1 MRDVLARYRSALRVG
16 AAICLALLGAPAY
29 AQTAPSASFR
39 KLVSSN
45 GFAPVVYD
53 VEARRAV
60 SFREHLY
67 RYPRAGLETRE
78 LLYDLYLGLRTGSSS
93 RWMTD
98 VRIDQAGYV
107 PGTGL
112 IRTEQRV
119 GGLLLSTTYFSPFEL
134 EFPAFVAIGRLENT
148 GADTTDVALFSI
160 HNFHLGGGA
169 DRARGE
175 SIRWD
180 AQLGA
185 YIESS
190 AVADAA
196 QGGLLIAPLGVAT
209 HHQASPMNPYGR
221 LMAGQLFEDV
231 DSSGVMDDA
240 VSGFQFDV
248 AGRGSF
254 AAGAVSAAGL
264 VAMYVPDRDFARAKR
279 ALDAW
284 VAGRDPVAL
293 VTDAETEWQR
303 WRDSGAIPASTDP
316 AEARVATQA
325 LATLRMAQSREAGA
339 PNGQIVA
346 SIAPGHWD
354 ITWLRDATYA
364 IRALI
369 ETHHYPEAERALDFL
384 VRGPFNTERARV
396 GRDYGVS
403 ICRYYGSGAEETDFN
418 GNGPNVELDG
428 FGLYL
433 DVASAYAKSST
444 SGAAWLRAHH
454 GALASGIAEVLLS
467 FKDAETGLVA
477 AESSIWESHW
487 DNGARQ
493 RWVFT
498 SGSAV
503 IGLSRFA
510 SALEEVVA
518 MPGDTRPAAYRAR
531 VAEIRA
537 GMESSLVDASGA
549 LAASVEQLR
558 RGSAFADAQAALILA
573 PETFTATSAIG
584 RATLDFLRQNLFL
597 STTTRNGYRR
607 NDDGDLYD
615 RREWLVV
622 DLAIS
627 TAVRAAG
634 RPAEADALLRWITG
648 QAALNFDLI
657 PELFDEN
664 DGRYAG
670 ETPMVGFGAGA
681 YVTALIAR
689 SGLDQPFP
697 GDAGVSPDAAL
708 EDAMETV
715 DAGVGA
721 DGGSSDAEPA
731 SDAARSDTGQ
741 TADAGRRDGSG
752 VGPAPAEPSGCGC
765 STTEA
770 SGGLEQLG
778 GLACAALALLRART
792 SRARRPAPRRPR

>member
-16 AAICLALLGAPAY
+16 AICLALLGAPAY

-454 GALASGIAEVLLS
+454 GALASGIAEVLHRDGV
-467 FKDAETGLVA
+467 FHVA
-477 AESSIWESHW
+477 
-487 DNGARQ
+487 
-493 RWVFT
+493 
-498 SGSAV
+498 
-503 IGLSRFA
+503 
-510 SALEEVVA
+510 VVA
-518 MPGDTRPAAYRAR
+518 GRGRDFTLGEGNRCVGRQDEGRAAASSRGDEASDDSRTPR
-531 VAEIRA
+531 VKEDVLEHGRSIAHEVPSGEESTPRESPSAPRVREAWRGRAEI
-537 GMESSLVDASGA
+537 VD
-549 LAASVEQLR
+549 VE
-558 RGSAFADAQAALILA
+558 
-573 PETFTATSAIG
+573 
-584 RATLDFLRQNLFL
+584 
-597 STTTRNGYRR
+597 
-607 NDDGDLYD
+607 
-615 RREWLVV
+615 
-622 DLAIS
+622 
-627 TAVRAAG
+627 
-634 RPAEADALLRWITG
+634 
-648 QAALNFDLI
+648 
-657 PELFDEN
+657 
-664 DGRYAG
+664 
-670 ETPMVGFGAGA
+670 
-681 YVTALIAR
+681 
-689 SGLDQPFP
+689 
-697 GDAGVSPDAAL
+697 L
-708 EDAMETV
+708 E
-715 DAGVGA
+715 
-721 DGGSSDAEPA
+721 
-731 SDAARSDTGQ
+731 
-741 TADAGRRDGSG
+741 
-752 VGPAPAEPSGCGC
+752 
-765 STTEA
+765 
-770 SGGLEQLG
+770 
-778 GLACAALALLRART
+778 
-792 SRARRPAPRRPR
+792 RARRQAARCSLLLIAAAPDGCVQQVLRELLEELEVLLLCMFRYVP

>member
-1 MRDVLARYRSALRVG
+1 MRGVW
-16 AAICLALLGAPAY
+16 AAVIFSLLCAPAS
-29 AQTAPSASFR
+29 AQTAPAASFR

-45 GFAPVVYD
+45 GYAPVVFD

-78 LLYDLYLGLRTGSSS
+78 LLYDLYLGLRTGNTS

-148 GADTTDVALFSI
+148 GAEASDVALFSI

-169 DRARGE
+169 DGTRGE

-190 AVADAA
+190 ALADAA
-196 QGGLLIAPLGVAT
+196 QGGLLIVPLGGAT

-254 AAGAVSAAGL
+254 AAGAVATVGLAAI
-264 VAMYVPDRDFARAKR
+264 YVPDRDFARAKR
-279 ALDAW
+279 AMGAW
-284 VAGRDPVAL
+284 IDLRTHEELLGR
-293 VTDAETEWQR
+293 AEVEWMR
-303 WRDSGAIPASTDP
+303 WRLRGAQPASADP
-316 AEARVATQA
+316 TEARVAAQA

-346 SIAPGHWD
+346 SVAPGHWD

-369 ETHHYPEAERALDFL
+369 ETRHYAEAERALDFL
-384 VRGPFNTERARV
+384 VRGPFNSERARV
-396 GRDYGVS
+396 GRDYGLS

-433 DVASAYAKSST
+433 DVASAYARSST
-444 SGAAWLRAHH
+444 AGAAWLRAHH
-454 GALASGIAEVLLS
+454 AALGSGVADVLLS
-467 FKDAETGLVA
+467 FRDAETGLIA
-477 AESSIWESHW
+477 PESSIWESHW
-487 DNGARQ
+487 DNGGRQ

-498 SGSAV
+498 SGSAA

-531 VAEIRA
+531 AAELRA
-537 GMESSLVDASGA
+537 GMEQSLTDASGA

-558 RGSAFADAQAALILA
+558 RGSAYADAQAALILA
-573 PETFTATSAIG
+573 PETFTATSATG

-681 YVTALIAR
+681 YLTALIAR
-689 SGLDQPFP
+689 SGLHDPFP
-697 GDAGVSPDAAL
+697 DAGVYPDAAA
-708 EDAMETV
+708 EDARETL
-715 DAGVGA
+715 DAGFVP
-721 DGGSSDAEPA
+721 DGPTGDAQAA
-731 SDAARSDTGQ
+731 SDAQADDDAGQ
-741 TADAGRRDGSG
+741 AADAGRRDGSG

-765 STTEA
+765 STA
-770 SGGLEQLG
+770 QGAGWMEQLG
-778 GLACAALALLRART
+778 GLAGAALALLRART
-792 SRARRPAPRRPR
+792 SRARRPTPRRPR

>member
-1 MRDVLARYRSALRVG
+1 MRGAWAAVLLSLLSAPVS
-16 AAICLALLGAPAY
+16 
-29 AQTAPSASFR
+29 AQTAPAASFR

-45 GFAPVVYD
+45 GFAPVVFD

-67 RYPRAGLETRE
+67 RYPRAGQETRE
-78 LLYDLYLGLRTGSSS
+78 LLYDLYLGLRTGNSS

-98 VRIDQAGYV
+98 VRIDQAGYL

-134 EFPAFVAIGRLENT
+134 EYPAFVAIGRLENT
-148 GADTTDVALFSI
+148 AADATDVALFSI
-160 HNFHLGGGA
+160 HNFHLGGGP
-169 DRARGE
+169 DGTRGE
-175 SIRWD
+175 SITWD
-180 AQLGA
+180 ATLGA
-185 YIESS
+185 YLESS
-190 AVADAA
+190 ALTDAA
-196 QGGLLIAPLGVAT
+196 QGGLLIAPLVSAT
-209 HHQASPMNPYGR
+209 RHQASPMNPYGR

-231 DSSGVMDDA
+231 ASSGVMDDA

-248 AGRGSF
+248 AGRGTF
-254 AAGAVSAAGL
+254 AAGGVAAVGL
-264 VAMYVPDRDFARAKR
+264 VAIYVPDRDFARAKR

-284 VAGRDPVAL
+284 IDLRDPEAL
-293 VTDAETEWQR
+293 LQRAEAEWTR
-303 WRDSGAIPASTDP
+303 WRLRGAQPASADP
-316 AEARVATQA
+316 TEARVAAQA
-325 LATLRMAQSREAGA
+325 LATLRMAQSREPGA

-369 ETHHYPEAERALDFL
+369 QTRHYAEAERALDFL
-384 VRGPFNTERARV
+384 VRGPFNSERARV
-396 GRDYGVS
+396 GRDYGLS

-433 DVASAYAKSST
+433 DVASAYARSST
-444 SGAAWLRAHH
+444 AGAAWLMAHH
-454 GALASGIAEVLLS
+454 ASLGTGVADVLLS
-467 FKDAETGLVA
+467 FRDAETGLVA
-477 AESSIWESHW
+477 PESSIWESHW
-487 DNGARQ
+487 DNGGRQ

-498 SGSAV
+498 SGSAA

-510 SALEEVVA
+510 SALEELVA
-518 MPGDTRPAAYRAR
+518 MPGDPRPAAYRAR
-531 VAEIRA
+531 AAELRA
-537 GMESSLVDASGA
+537 SMERSLVDGSGA

-681 YVTALIAR
+681 YLTALVAR
-689 SGLDQPFP
+689 SGLHDPFP
-697 GDAGVSPDAAL
+697 DAGVSLDAASEDASEAPDAGFVPDGAAS
-708 EDAMETV
+708 DAQATSDAQVDV
-715 DAGVGA
+715 DAG
-721 DGGSSDAEPA
+721 
-731 SDAARSDTGQ
+731 Q
-741 TADAGRRDGSG
+741 ADAGRRDGSG

-765 STTEA
+765 SA
-770 SGGLEQLG
+770 AHGSGWLEQLG
-778 GLACAALALLRART
+778 GVVCGALALLRART